1 MYGTNGATK
10 LKTCFPI
17 PVIRATTSIPNYQNK
32 ADLTDNRGLQQIQIC
47 LVKKTFVKEGL
58 LPQ

>member
-17 PVIRATTSIPNYQNK
+17 PVIRATTSTPHYHNK

-47 LVKKTFVKEGL
+47 LVKKTFVKYGL
-58 LPQ
+58 